1 MAILI
6 MANTTIAASNI
17 ITPKSNDGP
26 DSVLPEGLW
35 VGLLGTVSV
44 GAGGLG
50 TDALGE
56 GLDEEPPSPP
66 LPPEPEPPSPPD
78 VTGAQLAERETSRAG
93 IVKVTVALFDKDTP
107 PTTTVQLEKV

>member
-1 MAILI
+1 M
-6 MANTTIAASNI
+6 I
-17 ITPKSNDGP
+17 ISG
-26 DSVLPEGLW
+26 SEGL
-35 VGLLGTVSV
+35 
-44 GAGGLG
+44 GAGVLGVGSLG

-66 LPPEPEPPSPPD
+66 LLPPPEPEPPSPPD
-78 VTGAQLAERETSRAG
+78 VTGAQLAEMATSHAG